1 MNQKDAFFDTKYVM
15 KDSNMK
21 DGLIEEQT
29 SISNGMWLKLFLGLD
44 SNGKS
49 EIYYN
54 VHGCHH
60 LVVITSLVIC
70 DMQKKTIQEL
80 ESININEYGEA
91 IDLPKIKKDR
101 LFLLEDA
108 LKGCIK
114 HLKRD

>member
-1 MNQKDAFFDTKYVM
+1 MNQKDAFFDTNHVM

-29 SISNGMWLKLFLGLD
+29 SSSNGMWLKLFSRLD

-49 EIYYN
+49 EVHYN
-54 VHGCHH
+54 VHGCPH
-60 LVVITSLVIC
+60 LIAITSIVIG
-70 DMQKKTIQEL
+70 DLQKKTIQEL
-80 ESININEYGEA
+80 ESLNINEYA
-91 IDLPKIKKDR
+91 DSIDLPKTKKDR

-114 HLKRD
+114 HLKKD